1 MSDPAPSAGELLDI
15 LPGSQLSESE
25 ATDLFADGLTE
36 YRAARDSEI
45 LEITLNSP
53 LITPRAWWLLV

>member
-1 MSDPAPSAGELLDI
+1 MSEPSAGELLD
-15 LPGSQLSESE
+15 LLLGSQLSEAE
-25 ATDLFADGLTE
+25 ATELFADGLDE
-36 YRAARDSEI
+36 YRTARDSDI